1 VAICGTARLSV
12 KPEALDRCRSV
23 IEEFVAYV
31 RANEPG
37 TKLYLS
43 LQDAEEPTR
52 FLHVMIF
59 QDEASENIH
68 TNSEAVDRFTGT
80 LYPETVDG
88 VTFEKCTAV
97 GPTWA

>member
-1 VAICGTARLSV
+1 MAIYGTARFSV

-43 LQDAEEPTR
+43 LQDRADPTR
-52 FLHVMIF
+52 FLHLFV
-59 QDEASENIH
+59 
-68 TNSEAVDRFTGT
+68 
-80 LYPETVDG
+80 
-88 VTFEKCTAV
+88 FED
-97 GPTWA
+97 

>member
-1 VAICGTARLSV
+1 MAIYGTARFSI

-23 IEEFVAYV
+23 IEEFVSYV

-43 LQDAEEPTR
+43 LQDRADPTR
-52 FLHVMIF
+52 FLHLFVF
-59 QDEASENIH
+59 DDEAAEHVHS
-68 TNSEAVDRFTGT
+68 NSDAVKRFTDA

-88 VTFEKCTAV
+88 VTFEKYTAV
-97 GPTWA
+97 GPA